1 MALTLLFGVKQ
12 HNSSAQYT
20 IVHDGQTDTSTQDQS
35 KTGNQW
41 VLLGSYT
48 FTGSGSEY
56 IELSDSGGKTA
67 ADGIRLVEQAGSG
80 GPTYGEVW
88 YAIHND
94 HLGTPQFMTDLNQ
107 QIAWSQSHSAF
118 GEATIDEDPDGDGTV
133 ITYNQRF
140 PGQYFD
146 GESGLHYNYFRDY
159 DPGTGRYVQSDP
171 IGLIGGLN
179 TYGYVLQ
186 NPLRYTD
193 FNGNAPKPPNT
204 GKSGKPVAVDPSTGE
219 VIDYNNPKGPK
230 TTETIGQP
238 KPKDPLLN
246 KKKPGKGCMSAYNFC
261 RAACIARCPGGWIG
275 KGVCLSGCF
284 GIYIACVSAGGEAG
298 G

>member
-88 YAIHND
+88 YA
-94 HLGTPQFMTDLNQ
+94 NQ
-107 QIAWSQSHSAF
+107 
-118 GEATIDEDPDGDGTV
+118 
-133 ITYNQRF
+133 
-140 PGQYFD
+140 
-146 GESGLHYNYFRDY
+146 
-159 DPGTGRYVQSDP
+159 
-171 IGLIGGLN
+171 
-179 TYGYVLQ
+179 
-186 NPLRYTD
+186 
-193 FNGNAPKPPNT
+193 
-204 GKSGKPVAVDPSTGE
+204 
-219 VIDYNNPKGPK
+219 
-230 TTETIGQP
+230 
-238 KPKDPLLN
+238 
-246 KKKPGKGCMSAYNFC
+246 
-261 RAACIARCPGGWIG
+261 
-275 KGVCLSGCF
+275 
-284 GIYIACVSAGGEAG
+284 YI
-298 G
+298 